1 MRIVFLFQKEN
12 MMTTWIVIEDGHSET
27 HETMVKL
34 FRDGELL
41 GRMNSLESE
50 MYVLTNGSPED
61 VYTEKYRDGTS
72 ATVTVQYLLD
82 SEAKRQKFLAEREAQ
97 GD

>member
-1 MRIVFLFQKEN
+1 
-12 MMTTWIVIEDGHSET
+12 MTTWIVSEDGHSEMQ
-27 HETMVKL
+27 EAMVKL
-34 FRDGELL
+34 FCDGELL

-61 VYTEKYRDGTS
+61 VYTEKYEDGTS
-72 ATVTVQYLLD
+72 VTVTVQHLLD
-82 SEAKRQKFLAEREAQ
+82 GEAKWQKFLAGREAQ